1 MDILGELKKEN
12 QICVKYF
19 KFYFL
24 MSLWEK
30 ENASSNKVTVF
41 YILMSSILFQW
52 LKRINEESNAVNT
65 CKREH
70 FQPRFAVRW
79 TSGDGGDLKF

>member
-1 MDILGELKKEN
+1 
-12 QICVKYF
+12 
-19 KFYFL
+19 

-41 YILMSSILFQW
+41 YILSSILFQW
-52 LKRINEESNAVNT
+52 LKIKRINEESDAANT

-79 TSGDGGDLKF
+79 ASGDGGDLKF